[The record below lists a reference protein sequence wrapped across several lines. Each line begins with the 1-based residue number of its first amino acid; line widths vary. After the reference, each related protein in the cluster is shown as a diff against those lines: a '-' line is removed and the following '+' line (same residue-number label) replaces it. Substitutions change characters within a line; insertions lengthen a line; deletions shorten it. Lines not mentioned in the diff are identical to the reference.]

1 MATPRLSAMGLTPA
15 AVEEL
20 GLYPALIAM
29 VDTEGLV
36 AGHVTVGLVEE
47 LVGLV
52 HSKANR
58 WDKVPPTRLGVQEFC
73 HVVAYIA
80 ARKEVTDKVRRS
92 LWRPVVMKKQ
102 LEELGREELW
112 PSLSFVPGFDI
123 TTVVMEGG
131 VEEDVLEEEM
141 GVQAEVQEELLEE
154 EQEVVL
160 VREEGRGGEAE
171 AKMEEMRSEIVETEG
186 ADMIEEGELD
196 ACNLVS
202 SLFLYFCFQPC
213 GFYRVSYNTGH
224 PKIWLSP
231 RPFMKSGT

>member
-1 MATPRLSAMGLTPA
+1 M
-15 AVEEL
+15 
-20 GLYPALIAM
+20 
-29 VDTEGLV
+29 
-36 AGHVTVGLVEE
+36 
-47 LVGLV
+47 
-52 HSKANR
+52 
-58 WDKVPPTRLGVQEFC
+58 QEFC

-92 LWRPVVMKKQ
+92 LWRPEVMKKQ

-213 GFYRVSYNTGH
+213 GFYRVSHNTGH
-224 PKIWLSP
+224 PKIWLREALHP
-231 RPFMKSGT
+231 RNVAQI

>member
-1 MATPRLSAMGLTPA
+1 MVTPRLSTLGLTPV

-20 GLYPALIAM
+20 GLYPALITM

-58 WDKVPPTRLGVQEFC
+58 WDKVPPIRLGVQEFC

-80 ARKEVTDKVRRS
+80 VRKEVTDKVRRS
-92 LWRPVVMKKQ
+92 LWWPEVMKKQ
-102 LEELGREELW
+102 LW

-131 VEEDVLEEEM
+131 VE
-141 GVQAEVQEELLEE
+141 
-154 EQEVVL
+154 
-160 VREEGRGGEAE
+160 
-171 AKMEEMRSEIVETEG
+171 
-186 ADMIEEGELD
+186 
-196 ACNLVS
+196 
-202 SLFLYFCFQPC
+202 
-213 GFYRVSYNTGH
+213 
-224 PKIWLSP
+224 
-231 RPFMKSGT
+231 

>member
-1 MATPRLSAMGLTPA
+1 MGLTPA

-92 LWRPVVMKKQ
+92 LWRPEGMKKQ

-131 VEEDVLEEEM
+131 VE
-141 GVQAEVQEELLEE
+141 
-154 EQEVVL
+154 
-160 VREEGRGGEAE
+160 
-171 AKMEEMRSEIVETEG
+171 
-186 ADMIEEGELD
+186 
-196 ACNLVS
+196 
-202 SLFLYFCFQPC
+202 
-213 GFYRVSYNTGH
+213 
-224 PKIWLSP
+224 
-231 RPFMKSGT
+231 